1 MADIFGYNYSK
12 DRFGNTIRTPAIDYS
27 ALGDYGLQF
36 LKNTVNLPTNLWN
49 ANKAVGNQM
58 LKGIKALDNAMYTY
72 NPDLAGQQVK
82 QFVTKKQQSNTQV
95 VVPDKPK
102 NTKTKTTQQKVNA
115 PVVDTKNDSTV
126 TTPQFKETTQQVK
139 ASSLPKFDDAAQ
151 LAFSDTYNKA
161 LSPDATPADIAK
173 VQQMSNK
180 YGLGMTSQDV
190 MNARNYQGQPVQEVA
205 TTNVQPVAGGTVTSA
220 MFSNP
225 LINPVYQGTIN
236 GQPVSV
242 EQGQLGSLDAG
253 SITGFNQMGGD
264 YTGYSMPNAGTTSSL
279 GNTSFAN
286 GLSNSTNLPNGQVSP
301 SSGWDKYLSS
311 FTTTNKPYGSYGEA
325 WSQGNKEGGVLGGI
339 SNLWNQFTTEGG
351 TIANPTASGLEKSMQ
366 GLGQLA
372 SLYSGIMN
380 AKYQKDLMNLANR
393 QQAFQE
399 AQTNR
404 VNSMQDQAQAN
415 YAKSFNV

>member
-1 MADIFGYNYSK
+1 MADNSW
-12 DRFGNTIRTPAIDYS
+12 
-27 ALGDYGLQF
+27 L
-36 LKNTVNLPTNLWN
+36 
-49 ANKAVGNQM
+49 
-58 LKGIKALDNAMYTY
+58 Y
-72 NPDLAGQQVK
+72 NPNNSSFLNYGQNYNASTA
-82 QFVTKKQQSNTQV
+82 FSS
-95 VVPDKPK
+95 KPK
-102 NTKTKTTQQKVNA
+102 IQPISPTSLKSWTPSYKSKADVISFQKAMGLNPDGIIGPKTQAAYAQMGVNVPMNIKTSSTGTTTQ
-115 PVVDTKNDSTV
+115 S
-126 TTPQFKETTQQVK
+126 KETTQQVK

-205 TTNVQPVAGGTVTSA
+205 TTNVQPVAGGAVTPA

-286 GLSNSTNLPNGQVSP
+286 GLSNSMNLPNGQVSP

-351 TIANPTASGLEKSMQ
+351 TVANPTASGLEKGMQ

-372 SLYSGIMN
+372 SLYGGIQQ
-380 AKYQKDLMNLANR
+380 AKYQKNLMNLANR

>member
-1 MADIFGYNYSK
+1 MADNSW
-12 DRFGNTIRTPAIDYS
+12 
-27 ALGDYGLQF
+27 L
-36 LKNTVNLPTNLWN
+36 
-49 ANKAVGNQM
+49 
-58 LKGIKALDNAMYTY
+58 Y
-72 NPDLAGQQVK
+72 NPNNSSFLNYGQNYNASTA
-82 QFVTKKQQSNTQV
+82 FSS
-95 VVPDKPK
+95 KPK
-102 NTKTKTTQQKVNA
+102 IQPISPTSLKSWTPSYKSKADVISFQKAMGLNPDGIIGPKTQAAYAQMGVNVPMNIKTSSTGTTTQSK
-115 PVVDTKNDSTV
+115 V
-126 TTPQFKETTQQVK
+126 TTPVGKKLDMKE
-139 ASSLPKFDDAAQ
+139 LY
-151 LAFSDTYNKA
+151 SDYTAPTAN
-161 LSPDATPADIAK
+161 TI
-173 VQQMSNK
+173 NE
-180 YGLGMTSQDV
+180 
-190 MNARNYQGQPVQEVA
+190 QPVQQVI
-205 TTNVQPVAGGTVTSA
+205 TTNGPIAGNTVTPA

-286 GLSNSTNLPNGQVSP
+286 GLSNSMNLPNGQVSP

-351 TIANPTASGLEKSMQ
+351 TVANPTASGLEKGMQ

-372 SLYSGIMN
+372 SLYGGIQQ

-415 YAKSFNV
+415 YANSFNV